1 MTKIHIF
8 YFVIFIFLFLGSCS
22 KEKEFLDEKPNQ
34 SLIVP
39 SSLSD
44 FERLLNNQWVFNLAS
59 DPSLGNAASDEYY
72 IPDAVFNSL
81 SVDYHR
87 NQYIWAPSIE
97 PGISNSTYGGEW
109 KAAYEQV
116 FYCNVVLEGLEKL
129 SEQDKS
135 STLYN
140 EIKGRALFLRSWAF
154 YNLVQI
160 YAMPYDPKT
169 SNSYPGI
176 PLRLS
181 SDINTQS
188 TRATIQEC
196 YDQILAD
203 VSLASRLLPEKVS
216 YKTNPSAIC
225 SFGFLARIYL
235 AMSDYEK
242 ALEYSELF
250 LSKYNVLTDF
260 NTLPLVRNASINT
273 TFLEEDVFQVSINT
287 NSPASRQGARISQNF
302 YNSYHDRDLR
312 KTRYFRM
319 NKGEIFFKG
328 SYSYFGGYHYSGIA
342 TDEIYLIRAECHARK
357 SHTGLALDDLN
368 HLLKY
373 RWDANATFTPVLTSS
388 ATEALKIILEER
400 RKELLFRG
408 LRWTDLRRLNQEPE
422 FRTTLTRIVNGQE
435 YKLFPND
442 KKYAL
447 PIPLEEVQLSG
458 IKQNDR

>member
-1 MTKIHIF
+1 MTKINIF
-8 YFVIFIFLFLGSCS
+8 YFAVFAILFLGSCS

-72 IPDAVFNSL
+72 IPDVIFNSL

-87 NQYIWAPSIE
+87 NQYIWAPNIE
-97 PGISNSTYGGEW
+97 QGSPGSTYGGEW

-135 STLYN
+135 GTLYN

-169 SNSYPGI
+169 SHSYPGI

-181 SDINTQS
+181 SDINAKS

-203 VSLASRLLPEKVS
+203 VSSASRLLPEKGS
-216 YKTNPSAIC
+216 YKTNPSAI
-225 SFGFLARIYL
+225 SSLGFLARIYL

-242 ALEYSELF
+242 ALQYSELF

-260 NTLPLVRNASINT
+260 NTLPAVRNASINT
-273 TFLEEDVFQVSINT
+273 TFLDEDVFQVSINT
-287 NSPASRQGARISQNF
+287 NSPASRQGARISQSF
-302 YNSYHDRDLR
+302 YNSYNDRDLR

-342 TDEIYLIRAECHARK
+342 TDEIYLIRAECYARNNQAD
-357 SHTGLALDDLN
+357 LALQDVN

-373 RWDANATFTPVLTSS
+373 RWDANAAFTPIVAGS
-388 ATEALKIILEER
+388 AGEALKIILEER

-408 LRWTDLRRLNQEPE
+408 LRWTDLRRLNKEPE
-422 FRTTLTRIVNGQE
+422 FRTTLTRVVNGQQFT
-435 YKLFPND
+435 LFPND

-447 PIPLEEVQLSG
+447 PIPSEEVQLSG
-458 IKQNDR
+458 IQQNDR